1 VNYCMLISLR
11 SWNLGSRINVT
22 SPIDPIV
29 ASLVLGLKRCLFG
42 RTAIQ
47 KSADLTK

>member
-1 VNYCMLISLR
+1 MLMSLR
-11 SWNLGSRINVT
+11 SWNLGSGINVT
-22 SPIDPIV
+22 STIDPIV

-47 KSADLTK
+47 KPVDLTKLK